1 MTQIAD
7 LANESRASRA
17 RASTKLDITVLAGG
31 PSEEREVSLQSGAAV
46 AAALVRLGHKVTVR
60 DISPA
65 DPSALEVPADFAFI
79 ALHGAFGEDGQVQ
92 DLLARCGIAF
102 SGSDANAS
110 ALAMDKVATKARLAE
125 ARIPTPAYH
134 VYASG
139 QGQQELARWGL
150 PAVVKPVGSGSSVD
164 TYITRDTA
172 AFHAA
177 LEQVADKYGTAL
189 VEQYVCG
196 PELTVGVVGDRA
208 LPVCQIRTK
217 REFYDYQAKYI
228 DDDTEYLF
236 DIDLPDKLLSRIQ
249 EMSLG
254 AHRALGCRDFSRVD
268 WMVDDRTLE
277 PYLLEINTIPGFTKH
292 SLLPKAAARA
302 GISFSQLC
310 QEIVELGLR
319 RAGE

>member
-102 SGSDANAS
+102 SGSDAKAS

-139 QGQQELARWGL
+139 HDQQQLARWGL
-150 PAVVKPVGSGSSVD
+150 PAVVKPVGS
-164 TYITRDTA
+164 
-172 AFHAA
+172 
-177 LEQVADKYGTAL
+177 
-189 VEQYVCG
+189 
-196 PELTVGVVGDRA
+196 
-208 LPVCQIRTK
+208 
-217 REFYDYQAKYI
+217 
-228 DDDTEYLF
+228 
-236 DIDLPDKLLSRIQ
+236 
-249 EMSLG
+249 
-254 AHRALGCRDFSRVD
+254 
-268 WMVDDRTLE
+268 
-277 PYLLEINTIPGFTKH
+277 
-292 SLLPKAAARA
+292 
-302 GISFSQLC
+302 
-310 QEIVELGLR
+310 
-319 RAGE
+319 